1 MQYERQVQEHL
12 DRLDQALARL
22 RDMVKRGENTE
33 AIQYM
38 QDGELKERFGDL
50 QNLISLATTNAGPNL
65 GASGIK
71 NLGTL

>member
-12 DRLDQALARL
+12 DRLDQALSVL
-22 RDMVKRGENTE
+22 HGLISRGQNTE

-38 QDGELKERFGDL
+38 SAGDLKERFGDL
-50 QNLISLATTNAGPNL
+50 QNIVSLATNAGPQL